1 MVEMIRTE
9 RLVLRP
15 LRTSDAGPITLHSS
29 DRRVARMTTSIP
41 HPYPPGA
48 AAAYI
53 EGTLTGRRA
62 EEAWA
67 IDATQS
73 DGEELIG
80 VISYKPAHGSGAG
93 ELGYWVGPPYWNAG
107 YATEAVIALAA
118 HLFGARGLDRLDAV
132 AFADN
137 AASAAVLL
145 KAGFREIGRSSGFS
159 VARGEMAENRIF
171 RLERADW
178 ARSLEAGSLEPGS
191 LEPGSLENDR
201 TAGQTARNDRDM

>member
-1 MVEMIRTE
+1 MVETIKTE

-15 LRTSDAGPITLHSS
+15 LRASDAGPITLHSS
-29 DRRVARMTTSIP
+29 DQRVARMTTSIP

-53 EGTLTGRRA
+53 EGTLTGRRT

-67 IDATQS
+67 IDATGS

-80 VISYKPAHGSGAG
+80 VISYKPAQDSGPG

-107 YATEAVIALAA
+107 YATEAVTALVAQ
-118 HLFGARGLDRLDAV
+118 LFGTRGLERLNAI
-132 AFADN
+132 AFYDN

-145 KAGFREIGRSSGFS
+145 KVGFREIGQSSGFS
-159 VARGEMAENRIF
+159 VARGEMVDNRVF
-171 RLERADW
+171 RLERLQW
-178 ARSLEAGSLEPGS
+178 LGSLEPGQAT
-191 LEPGSLENDR
+191 G
-201 TAGQTARNDRDM
+201 

>member
-1 MVEMIRTE
+1 MVETISTE

-15 LRTSDAGPITLHSS
+15 LRVSDAGPMTLHSS
-29 DRRVARMTTSIP
+29 DQRVARMTTSIP

-53 EGTLTGRRA
+53 EGTLTGRHT

-80 VISYKPAHGSGAG
+80 VISFKPGLD

-107 YATEAVIALAA
+107 YATEAVTALAA
-118 HLFGARGLDRLDAV
+118 HLFGARGLERLDAI

-145 KAGFREIGRSSGFS
+145 KAGFREIGQSSGFS
-159 VARGEMAENRIF
+159 VARGAMAENHIF
-171 RLERADW
+171 RLERSDW
-178 ARSLEAGSLEPGS
+178 AGSLETGS
-191 LEPGSLENDR
+191 LETGR
-201 TAGQTARNDRDM
+201 AAG

>member
-1 MVEMIRTE
+1 MVETISTE

-15 LRTSDAGPITLHSS
+15 LRASDAGPITLHSS

-48 AAAYI
+48 AQAYI
-53 EGTLTGRRA
+53 EGTLTGRST

-67 IDATQS
+67 IDATGS

-80 VISYKPAHGSGAG
+80 VVSYKPVLG

-107 YATEAVIALAA
+107 YATEAVSALLA
-118 HLFGARGLDRLDAV
+118 HLLGVRGLERLNAI

-137 AASAAVLL
+137 AASAAVLQ
-145 KAGFREIGRSSGFS
+145 KAGFREVGQSSGYS
-159 VARGEMAENRIF
+159 VARGESVANRVF
-171 RLERADW
+171 LLERSDW
-178 ARSLEAGSLEPGS
+178 ARSLEPDHAAL
-191 LEPGSLENDR
+191 
-201 TAGQTARNDRDM
+201 